1 MSMEERKTVKA
12 LRQRIKVLEKML
24 LEEVLKNDLMNEKL
38 GLTNI
43 KVKPCPVI

>member
-1 MSMEERKTVKA
+1 MEDRKTVKA
-12 LRQRIKVLEKML
+12 LKQRIKILEKLL

-43 KVKPCPVI
+43 KVELRLEN

>member
-12 LRQRIKVLEKML
+12 LRQRIKILEKLL

-43 KVKPCPVI
+43 KVKPAVVI